1 MRSVLL
7 KGLSLFLLL
16 TFLFP
21 TVFILAS
28 CSKQPESSSAPPV
41 SDPPNTT
48 EQSDTTSPD
57 PLPEIAQQNLERA
70 NTLARNTF
78 RNFYV
83 QKDSVA
89 VEELPRNGQNAS
101 IWDYMTLL
109 SMTNRILALEPDN
122 EFIGSQQASVIDGLS
137 FYGAKRSD
145 EYAETV
151 YASRRTAVRWSSE
164 AELSYDDQIWLI
176 REFLNLYDR
185 TGEASYLERAEKLT
199 AFLIDKAWEEN
210 QGGFYW
216 TEGGTTRNTCSNAPM
231 IEVFVRLW
239 RLTKKDDYLAW
250 AEKVYAWVRQY
261 LLDNYDHLYYDFV
274 GTTYNKEGIAIDTHA
289 PNKDKHAY
297 NTGSMILA
305 GVALYEATGNKNY
318 LRNSTLS
325 AMNAYKHFTETITV
339 GDKEIVQYKITTNTW
354 FNLILMEGFLALY
367 PYENKVGSYLDAM
380 QISIDYA
387 YENHI
392 KSGLLPKLYVTG
404 WEEDKK
410 RLIDMTAN
418 AEIYALLAEYQKI
431 KSETQN

>member
-1 MRSVLL
+1 MKSVFF
-7 KGLSLFLLL
+7 KGLSLFLML

-21 TVFILAS
+21 TALLLAA
-28 CSKQPESSSAPPV
+28 CTAQTDTSSEPPV
-41 SDPPNTT
+41 SDRP
-48 EQSDTTSPD
+48 DTTRPEDTASPE
-57 PLPEIAQQNLERA
+57 PLSEVAKQNLERA
-70 NTLARNTF
+70 NTLAQNTF
-78 RNFYV
+78 RNFYM
-83 QKDSVA
+83 QKSFIA

-109 SMTNRILALEPDN
+109 SMTNRILALDPDN
-122 EFIGSQQASVIDGLS
+122 ELIRNQQASVIDGLP

-145 EYAETV
+145 KYAETV
-151 YASRRTAVRWSSE
+151 YASRRTAAKWSSE

-176 REFLNLYDR
+176 REFLNLYER
-185 TGEASYLERAEKLT
+185 TKDASYLETAEKLT

-231 IEVFVRLW
+231 IEVFVSLW
-239 RLTKKDDYLAW
+239 RITKKDDYLAW

-274 GTTYNKEGIAIDTHA
+274 GTTYNKDGVAIDTHA

-305 GVALYEATGNKNY
+305 GVALYEATENKNY
-318 LRNSTLS
+318 LRQATMS
-325 AMNAYKHFTETITV
+325 AMNAYRHFTETITV
-339 GDKEIVQYKITTNTW
+339 DDEKIIQYKITTNTW

-367 PYENKVGSYLDAM
+367 PYENKVGTYLDAM
-380 QISIDYA
+380 QNAIDYA
-387 YENHI
+387 FENHM
-392 KSGLLPKLYVTG
+392 KSGFLPKLYVTG
-404 WEEDKK
+404 WEDSKK

-431 KSETQN
+431 KSHS